1 MRRRVA
7 FCSASAVLGSVI
19 PTAPA
24 HAHGV
29 QGRADTPVPIS
40 VFFYAAAGVIV
51 LSFAAL
57 ALGWAKPRWS
67 SLAWRPAPGPFQR
80 VLSAPVVWTGRVL
93 VLAATVFV
101 IAAAAF
107 GSTTLNN
114 NIAPLTI
121 FVVWWVG
128 LVPLSVVFG
137 NVWRE
142 VNPWSTVARW
152 LGAQP
157 RAAKPYPAGWGLWP
171 AALLML
177 GVAWCELVYPTASS
191 PRLIAAIGVGYS
203 IFTVAGM
210 RRYGTDAWLDRA
222 EVFSVYTGLMAKL
235 SPWEVREQSGRRV
248 LGWRAPLIGVT
259 RVEQQSGLVAFVVA
273 LLAAVSFDGLSGTDF
288 WAARDVAATERI
300 IETGLDPFWSGIV
313 VATLGLLLVFAFAYA
328 AFLVASTVAAGF
340 TSDGER
346 DSAGGLAETF
356 AHSLVPIA
364 VGYSVAHYFTLFVF
378 QAQDLI
384 RLASDPFGTGTDWF
398 GTTAHTI
405 NFNLVTPN
413 LIWAVQVAAIVGAH
427 VLALVLAHD
436 RALQLSGHSRTAV
449 RSQYPMLALMVLLT
463 VSGLWFLSEG
473 MNDAT

>member
-1 MRRRVA
+1 MTRRLA
-7 FCSASAVLGSVI
+7 LTSVI
-19 PTAPA
+19 AVVASWLVTASA

-40 VFFYAAAGVIV
+40 VFFYAAAGVVIV
-51 LSFAAL
+51 SFGAL
-57 ALGWAKPRWS
+57 AIGWSKPRWS
-67 SLAWRPAPGPFQR
+67 SLPWRPAPAPFQV
-80 VLSAPVVWTGRVL
+80 VLSPAVVWTARVL
-93 VLAATVFV
+93 VLAATGFV

-128 LVPLSVVFG
+128 LVPLSVLFG

-142 VNPWSTVARW
+142 VNPWATVARW
-152 LGAQP
+152 IGARP
-157 RAAKPYPAGWGLWP
+157 RASSPYPPAWGLWP

-177 GVAWCELVYPTASS
+177 GVAWCELVYPTAAS
-191 PRLIAAIGVGYS
+191 PRLIAAIAIGYS
-203 IFTVAGM
+203 AFTVAGM

-235 SPWEVREQSGRRV
+235 SPWEVREHEGRRV

-259 RVEQQSGLVAFVVA
+259 RVEPQPGLVAFVVA
-273 LLAAVSFDGLSGTDF
+273 LLAAVSFDGLSGTEF

-300 IETGLDPFWSGIV
+300 IETGLDPFWAGIV
-313 VATLGLLLVFAFAYA
+313 TATLGLLLVYVIALV
-328 AFLVASTVAAGF
+328 AFLIASSVAAGF
-340 TSDGER
+340 VRDDKTSGI
-346 DSAGGLAETF
+346 AEAF

-378 QAQDLI
+378 QSQDLI
-384 RLASDPFGTGTDWF
+384 RLASDPFGAGADWF

-405 NFNLVTPN
+405 DFNLVTPN
-413 LIWAVQVAAIVGAH
+413 VIWAVQVAAIVGAH

-449 RSQYPMLALMVLLT
+449 RSQYPMLALMVVLT

>member
-1 MRRRVA
+1 
-7 FCSASAVLGSVI
+7 
-19 PTAPA
+19 
-24 HAHGV
+24 
-29 QGRADTPVPIS
+29 
-40 VFFYAAAGVIV
+40 
-51 LSFAAL
+51 
-57 ALGWAKPRWS
+57 
-67 SLAWRPAPGPFQR
+67 
-80 VLSAPVVWTGRVL
+80 VL
-93 VLAATVFV
+93 VLAATMFV

-107 GSTTLNN
+107 GSTTLNS

-128 LVPLSVVFG
+128 LVPLSVLFG

-142 VNPWSTVARW
+142 VNPWATAGRW

-157 RAAKPYPAGWGLWP
+157 RGARPYPAVWGLWP

-177 GVAWCELVYPTASS
+177 GVAWCELVYPTAAS
-191 PRLIAAIGVGYS
+191 PRLVAAIGVGYS

-222 EVFSVYTGLMAKL
+222 EVFSVYTGMIAKL
-235 SPWEVREQSGRRV
+235 SPWEVRERDGQRT

-259 RVEQQSGLVAFVVA
+259 RVEPQPGLVAFVVA
-273 LLAAVSFDGLSGTDF
+273 LIAAVTFDGLSGTDF

-300 IETGLDPFWSGIV
+300 IETGLDPFWAGIV
-313 VATLGLLLVFAFAYA
+313 TASIGLLLMFAIAYG
-328 AFLVASTVAAGF
+328 AFLLASGVAAQFVRG
-340 TSDGER
+340 DH
-346 DSAGGLAETF
+346 AGGLAEAF

-364 VGYSVAHYFTLFVF
+364 VGYSVAHYFTLFIF
-378 QAQDLI
+378 QSQDLI
-384 RLASDPFGTGTDWF
+384 RLASDPFGTGADWF

-413 LIWAVQVAAIVGAH
+413 FIWAVQLAAIVGAH

-436 RALQLSGHSRTAV
+436 RALQLAGHSRSAV

>member
-1 MRRRVA
+1 VSRRLLTGAAGAALGLLVA
-7 FCSASAVLGSVI
+7 AS
-19 PTAPA
+19 PA
-24 HAHGV
+24 YAHGV
-29 QGRADTPVPIS
+29 QGRADTPVPIA
-40 VFFYAAAGVIV
+40 VFFYAAAGVIIV
-51 LSFAAL
+51 SFGAL
-57 ALGWAKPRWS
+57 AVGWSKPRWS
-67 SLAWRPAPGPFQR
+67 SLPWRPAPGPLQA
-80 VLSAPVVWTGRVL
+80 VLAAPVVWTGRVL
-93 VLAATVFV
+93 VLGGTVFV
-101 IAAAAF
+101 LAAAAF

-137 NVWRE
+137 NAWRE
-142 VNPWSTVARW
+142 LNPWATLARW

-157 RAAKPYPAGWGLWP
+157 RATRPYPPAWGLWP
-171 AALLML
+171 AALLMV

-203 IFTVAGM
+203 IFTVVGM

-235 SPWEVREQSGRRV
+235 SPWEVRERDGRRV

-259 RVEQQSGLVAFVVA
+259 RVEPQPGLVPFVVA

-300 IETGLDPFWSGIV
+300 IETGLDPFWAGIV
-313 VATLGLLLVFAFAYA
+313 TATLGLLLVFVLAYA
-328 AFLVASTVAAGF
+328 AFLAASSVAAGF
-340 TSDGER
+340 VRDDKTS
-346 DSAGGLAETF
+346 GLAEAF

-364 VGYSVAHYFTLFVF
+364 VGYSVAHYFTLLVF
-378 QAQDLI
+378 QSQDLI
-384 RLASDPFGTGTDWF
+384 RLASDPFGAGADWF

-436 RALQLSGHSRTAV
+436 RALQLSGHSRSAV